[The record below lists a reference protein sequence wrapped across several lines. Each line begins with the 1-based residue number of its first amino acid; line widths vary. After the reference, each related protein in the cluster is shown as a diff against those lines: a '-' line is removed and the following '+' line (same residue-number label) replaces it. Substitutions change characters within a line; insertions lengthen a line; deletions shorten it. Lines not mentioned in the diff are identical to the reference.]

1 MNKRVLAVAITA
13 VLTVTFLGMLRE
25 HQGTLLTPI
34 QRWLRQPDLAE
45 REKANALRPL
55 IACLNSVDSRWRH
68 AYANY
73 LNRDRKVDPTLKER
87 FPEDFDQMVSVR
99 EQLNY
104 PSVHDAYS
112 CQLNAMQ
119 KDNLQKSAPELLAL
133 QNRFETSLSAAN
145 EAAGLFDFFSARP
158 TYSVSPAD
166 KAERDSLFIPLVKD
180 YLNASDQLRRELDA
194 EDLDLRQVQLEQL
207 KTRDQLKYAHILTYM
222 LQART
227 LMLTLDNRVRER
239 TFNASDL
246 SDATLML
253 QQAWDDGTRYMQANP
268 ATSNADY
275 PENIWNYV
283 RSPGKNYLDAV
294 NRLRDDWAANASPQQ
309 LSDDFER
316 IGRRYDQLIEVY
328 NDRVNPLF

>member
-1 MNKRVLAVAITA
+1 VNKRVLAVAITA

-68 AYANY
+68 AYAKY

-87 FPEDFDQMVSVR
+87 FPEDFDPMVSVR

-104 PSVHDAYS
+104 RRANDVYICRLDPVR
-112 CQLNAMQ
+112 
-119 KDNLQKSAPELLAL
+119 KDNIQKSAPELVPL
-133 QNRFETSLSAAN
+133 QNRFEASLTAAN
-145 EAAGLFDFFSARP
+145 QAAEKFDFFSP
-158 TYSVSPAD
+158 TPLYSVSPTD
-166 KAERDSLFIPLVKD
+166 KAERDNLFIPLVND
-180 YLNASDQLRRELDA
+180 YLNASDQLRRALDTQ
-194 EDLDLRQVQLEQL
+194 DQGLRQVQLEQL

-227 LMLTLDNRVRER
+227 LMLKLDNRVRER
-239 TFNASDL
+239 TFTASDL

-328 NDRVNPLF
+328 NDRVSPLF

>member
-1 MNKRVLAVAITA
+1 MNKRVKAIAITA

-25 HQGTLLTPI
+25 HQSTLLTPI
-34 QRWLRQPDLAE
+34 QRWIHEPDLAE
-45 REKANALRPL
+45 REKASALRPL

-68 AYANY
+68 AYTTY
-73 LNRDRKVDPTLKER
+73 LNRDRKADPTLKAR
-87 FPEDFDQMVSVR
+87 FPEDFDPMVSLR
-99 EQLNY
+99 ERLNY
-104 PSVHDAYS
+104 RRANDVYICRLDPVR
-112 CQLNAMQ
+112 
-119 KDNLQKSAPELLAL
+119 KENLQRSAPELIPL
-133 QNRFETSLSAAN
+133 QNRFEASLTAAN
-145 EAAGLFDFFSARP
+145 QAAEKFDFFSP
-158 TYSVSPAD
+158 TPLYSVSPAD
-166 KAERDSLFIPLVKD
+166 KAERDNLFIPLVND
-180 YLNASDQLRRELDA
+180 YLNASDHLRRALDTQ
-194 EDLDLRQVQLEQL
+194 DQGLRQVQLEQL

-222 LQART
+222 LEART
-227 LMLTLDNRVRER
+227 LMLKLDSRVREQ
-239 TFNASDL
+239 TFTSSDL
-246 SDATLML
+246 SDATLKL
-253 QQAWDDGTRYMQANP
+253 QQAWDDGTRYLQANP

>member
-1 MNKRVLAVAITA
+1 MNKRVKAIAITA

-25 HQGTLLTPI
+25 HQSTLLTPI
-34 QRWLRQPDLAE
+34 QRWIHEPDLAE
-45 REKANALRPL
+45 REKSIALRPL

-87 FPEDFDQMVSVR
+87 FPEDFDQMIGIR
-99 EQLNY
+99 ERLNY

-112 CQLNAMQ
+112 CQLNA
-119 KDNLQKSAPELLAL
+119 LQKNSLQKTVPELLAM
-133 QNRFETSLSAAN
+133 QNRFETSLRAAN
-145 EAAGLFDFFSARP
+145 EAAGRFDFFSPRP
-158 TYSVSPAD
+158 TYSPSPAD
-166 KAERDSLFIPLVKD
+166 KAERDGLFIPLVND

-194 EDLDLRQVQLEQL
+194 EDVGLRQIQLEQL

-222 LQART
+222 LEART
-227 LMLTLDNRVRER
+227 LMRKLDSRVRER
-239 TFNASDL
+239 TFTASDL

-294 NRLRDDWAANASPQQ
+294 NRLRVDWAANASPQQ

>member
-87 FPEDFDQMVSVR
+87 FPEGFDQMVSVR

-104 PSVHDAYS
+104 PRVHDAYS

-119 KDNLQKSAPELLAL
+119 KDSLQKSAPELLPL

-180 YLNASDQLRRELDA
+180 YLNASDQLRRELDT

-227 LMLTLDNRVRER
+227 LMLKLDNRVRER

-328 NDRVNPLF
+328 NGRVNPLF

>member
-1 MNKRVLAVAITA
+1 MNKRIKAIVITA

-25 HQGTLLTPI
+25 HQNTLLAPI
-34 QRWLRQPDLAE
+34 QRWVQQPGLAE
-45 REKANALRPL
+45 HEKASALRPL

-87 FPEDFDQMVSVR
+87 FPEDFDQRMGIR
-99 EQLNY
+99 EWLNQ
-104 PSVHDAYS
+104 PSAHDAYS
-112 CQLNAMQ
+112 CQLNALQ
-119 KDNLQKSAPELLAL
+119 KDGLQKTVPELLAL
-133 QNRFETSLSAAN
+133 QNRFETSLRAAN
-145 EAAGLFDFFSARP
+145 EAAGSFDFFSLKP
-158 TYSVSPAD
+158 TYSPSPAD
-166 KAERDSLFIPLVKD
+166 KAERDSLFIPLVND

-207 KTRDQLKYAHILTYM
+207 KTRDQVKYAHILTYM
-222 LQART
+222 LEART
-227 LMLTLDNRVRER
+227 LMGKLDSRVREG
-239 TFNASDL
+239 TFTASDL
-246 SDATLML
+246 SNATLKL
-253 QQAWDDGTRYMQANP
+253 QQAWDAGSHYLQANP

-275 PENIWNYV
+275 PENIWNYM

-294 NRLRDDWAANASPQQ
+294 NTLRDDWAATASPQQ

-316 IGRRYDQLIEVY
+316 IGRRYDQLIDVY